1 MAHTQDFGKYNAAV
15 RYGQNLILGVN
26 EPLTVNG
33 TATFN
38 GTTTAASGLAVTGNL
53 TVSGSESS
61 LYPVVALPAAGTT
74 FTPTSAQSN
83 SVFTLNQSAAI
94 TITLPAPVVGMS
106 YDFVVQTSATGSNTL
121 KWITN
126 TGSVYLQGTD
136 IIATVGG
143 ASSIF
148 QGNGTSH
155 ISFNCNGTTTGG
167 LVGTIVTFT
176 CLSVTSWQV
185 TAQNF
190 GSGTLVTSF
199 GTS

>member
-1 MAHTQDFGKYNAAV
+1 MSTTYANGSGYNDYLENGSPTMRFSRALNTKLPL
-15 RYGQNLILGVN
+15 NLVGSS
-26 EPLTVNG
+26 
-33 TATFN
+33 A
-38 GTTTAASGLAVTGNL
+38 NL
-53 TVSGSESS
+53 TVGGNAAIAGSATFLE
-61 LYPVVALPAAGTT
+61 PVVNITT
-74 FTPTSAQSN
+74 ATYTPTAAQS
-83 SVFTLNQSAAI
+83 SSYFTLNPAAAT
-94 TITLPAPVVGMS
+94 TITLPAPVVGET
-106 YDFVVQTSATGSNTL
+106 YTFVVQTAATGTNTL

-126 TGSVYLQGTD
+126 TASVYLQGTD

-167 LVGTIVTFT
+167 LIGSIISFY
-176 CLSVTSWQV
+176 CLSATNWQV

-190 GSGTLVTSF
+190 GSGSLATSF